1 MTAIV
6 AFKYKDKVYLAGD
19 RMGSNGYT
27 KLLVK
32 NPKVFK
38 ISDDLYFGYTSS
50 FYMGQ
55 LLEHSFNI
63 PPRLSDI
70 CDNKYLYT
78 EIVPKLRDMFNQ
90 KDFGEKKNEKYAEP
104 NLGQFIMVYKGRIF
118 IFQSN
123 ASILEVEY
131 AGVGCGG
138 EDVLSSIRTGL
149 AIADSRA
156 ADLDEDDMFEIIDLA
171 FTHCAD
177 YMCGVSSQHDIL
189 VIGE

>member
-6 AFKYKDKVYLAGD
+6 AFKDGGKVFLAGD

-38 ISDDLYFGYTSS
+38 VSDDLYFGYTSS

-55 LLEHSFNI
+55 LLEHSFTV
-63 PPRLSDI
+63 PPRLADISD
-70 CDNKYLYT
+70 DKYIFT
-78 EIVPKLRDMFNQ
+78 EIVPKLREMFNQ

-104 NLGQFIMVYKGRIF
+104 NLGQFIMIYKDRIF
-118 IFQSN
+118 IFQNN

-149 AIADSRA
+149 AIADCRA
-156 ADLDEDDMFEIIDLA
+156 TDLDVDDIFEIIDLA

-177 YMCGVSSQHDIL
+177 YMCGVSAQHDVL
-189 VIGE
+189 VVGE